1 MRERRAMPGAS
12 LAFVAATAIL
22 LGGCSGPAATPSP
35 TVPRTPAPSVAPS
48 TAPST
53 APRSSTVL
61 GSAAPPSA
69 VSSSAV
75 ASGTLVLSPNGLTVD
90 DTVNKVDWLAD
101 ANLAATN
108 RFGLPLCPGLST
120 QPCVNP
126 SGSMSYEAAV
136 QWVLAM
142 NTDDY
147 LGVSDWQLPATPNDE
162 PHSDTICPRLGP
174 KPDQNRFGF
183 NCTDNAL
190 GALFYNGLGLTSPN
204 TAVAI
209 PTNTVGPFSNV
220 QPYLYWAATAGSGGH
235 ASFSFASGF
244 KGANTD
250 YNFLYLLPMISGKIA
265 GTPPAVG
272 QGLEVNPGGQTVYD
286 PVTHVTWLANAD
298 LAASETFGLPS
309 CTDPVTPALCVDRD
323 GAMTWAAAQ
332 QFIKHMN
339 ADQGTGYLGQ
349 TQWMMPSAAQA
360 CSHYE
365 CSGNN
370 NPMGELF
377 YGQLGLSEGQPAA
390 VTPNV
395 AVGPF
400 HDIQPYLYWSCE
412 GSTIQSACDSTGAA
426 PGFEWSFSFGDGF
439 LGTDI
444 LANDLYVTADHVA
457 PGSGTP

>member
-1 MRERRAMPGAS
+1 MRQRRAVPGVS

-22 LGGCSGPAATPSP
+22 LGACSGSAATPSP
-35 TVPRTPAPSVAPS
+35 PTPRTAAPSVAPS
-48 TAPST
+48 TAPPT
-53 APRSSTVL
+53 APRTSSAQ
-61 GSAAPPSA
+61 GSATPPSVA
-69 VSSSAV
+69 SSSGV
-75 ASGTLVLSPNGLTVD
+75 ASATLVPSSNGLTVY
-90 DTVNKVDWLAD
+90 DTVNKVYWLAD

-108 RFGLPLCPGLST
+108 RFGLPLCPGSGT

-142 NTDDY
+142 DTHDY
-147 LGVSDWQLPATPNDE
+147 LGVSDWQLPTTPNNE
-162 PHSDTICPRLGP
+162 PHSGTICPRLGP
-174 KPDQNRFGF
+174 KPYQNRFGF

-190 GALFYNGLGLTSPN
+190 GALFYNGLSLTAPN

-209 PTNTVGPFSNV
+209 ATNTVGPFSNL
-220 QPYLYWAATAGSGGH
+220 QPYLYWAGTAGSGGH

-250 YNFLYLLPMISGKIA
+250 DNFLYLLPMISGKIA

-272 QGLEVNPGGQTVYD
+272 QALEVNPGGQTVYD

-298 LAASETFGLPS
+298 LAASQTFGLPN
-309 CTDPVTPALCVDRD
+309 CTDPVTPTLCVDRD

-332 QFIKHMN
+332 QSIKHMN
-339 ADQGTGYLGQ
+339 ADASTGYLGQ
-349 TQWMMPSAAQA
+349 TQWMMPSADQA
-360 CSHYE
+360 CPHFE

-377 YGQLGLSEGQPAA
+377 YGHFGLSEGQPAA

-400 HDIQPYLYWSCE
+400 HDLRPYLYWSCE

-426 PGFEWSFSFGDGF
+426 RGFEWSFPSSI
-439 LGTDI
+439 TSRSWI
-444 LANDLYVTADHVA
+444 
-457 PGSGTP
+457 